1 MSVKSWKCSIN
12 IFHNYYGCTFKYLLS
27 VFVHS
32 RARHR
37 KGLLPTPKR
46 SPLTS
51 SSPSQRISAAA
62 ATAIPVA
69 PPITTPPINPALSYP
84 LPPSTVAGYAPA
96 GSQAH
101 TYTTN
106 FTAAA
111 PVQNTV
117 IVQQPGQSVYVQQQ
131 VCTGLLYS
139 AVYCKVTFLW
149 ARQSYANSS
158 KRAFQWIYLIFIYAF

>member
-1 MSVKSWKCSIN
+1 MVNDGIKFNQNLKLC
-12 IFHNYYGCTFKYLLS
+12 
-27 VFVHS
+27 VFVTKDSSVLLYCLHPLHHS

-51 SSPSQRISAAA
+51 SPSQRISAAA
-62 ATAIPVA
+62 AAPIPIA

-84 LPPSTVAGYAPA
+84 LPSTVAGYA
-96 GSQAH
+96 GSHAH

-106 FTAAA
+106 FTATA

-117 IVQQPGQSVYVQQQ
+117 IVQQPGHSVYVQQQ
-131 VCTGLLYS
+131 VYE
-139 AVYCKVTFLW
+139 YC
-149 ARQSYANSS
+149 
-158 KRAFQWIYLIFIYAF
+158 

>member
-1 MSVKSWKCSIN
+1 MILVNEAWCLWQELPV
-12 IFHNYYGCTFKYLLS
+12 FCTHSCKLRVQFFSPLP
-27 VFVHS
+27 HS

-51 SSPSQRISAAA
+51 SPSQRISAAT
-62 ATAIPVA
+62 ATAAAAGVPIA

-84 LPPSTVAGYAPA
+84 LPSTVAGYAA
-96 GSQAH
+96 GSHAH

-106 FTAAA
+106 FTATA

-131 VCTGLLYS
+131 VFTY
-139 AVYCKVTFLW
+139 
-149 ARQSYANSS
+149 
-158 KRAFQWIYLIFIYAF
+158 

>member
-1 MSVKSWKCSIN
+1 MKHKKFSILLWLHIKCLFI
-12 IFHNYYGCTFKYLLS
+12 
-27 VFVHS
+27 HS

-62 ATAIPVA
+62 ATATAIPVA

-84 LPPSTVAGYAPA
+84 LPPSTVAGYAPP

-131 VCTGLLYS
+131 VCTGL
-139 AVYCKVTFLW
+139 YCTVLCCVP
-149 ARQSYANSS
+149 
-158 KRAFQWIYLIFIYAF
+158 